1 MSHGIFIHRI
11 DLFDS
16 MLFANRIERTLSS
29 RGKIGRML
37 DLDVARVLYRTCV
50 IEHRA
55 EWHE

>member
-1 MSHGIFIHRI
+1 MENLFI

-16 MLFANRIERTLSS
+16 MLFANRIERMPSS
-29 RGKIGRML
+29 RGKIEERML